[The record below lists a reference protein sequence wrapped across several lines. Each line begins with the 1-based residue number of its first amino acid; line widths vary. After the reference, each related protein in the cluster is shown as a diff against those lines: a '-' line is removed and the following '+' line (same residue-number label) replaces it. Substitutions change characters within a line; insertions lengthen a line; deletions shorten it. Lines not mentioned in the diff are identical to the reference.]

1 MLKRDH
7 TTILLQQSENE
18 MSVCFFCLSSTSC
31 LQSLKLLHA
40 STKQYDK
47 ISMKLVSRVE
57 MCQAQAEQGLIF
69 LKL

>member
-31 LQSLKLLHA
+31 LQSLKLLH
-40 STKQYDK
+40 DK
-47 ISMKLVSRVE
+47 ISMRLVSIVE